1 MKKTLPLPLPV
12 WRGVITLLLL
22 LCCILTPP
30 SREGPGVSL
39 YAQSQQGMASYYA
52 KNWTGRRTASGD
64 RLHHDS
70 LTCAH
75 LKYPFGTRLKVTNPA
90 NGKTVIVRVNDRG
103 PYHKKRIIDL
113 SWGAA
118 KALGILS
125 RGVAMVVVERV
136 PDDIVVPMKPEENDP
151 IELPSLELEEITNDS
166 ITPVWSIRKPSP
178 DQRLMRDS
186 VTIRKP

>member
-1 MKKTLPLPLPV
+1 MRTIKF
-12 WRGVITLLLL
+12 ILLLMI
-22 LCCILTPP
+22 CASAI
-30 SREGPGVSL
+30 SAE
-39 YAQSQQGMASYYA
+39 AQSQQGMASYYA

-136 PDDIVVPMKPEENDP
+136 PDDIVIPMKPEENEP
-151 IELPSLELEEITNDS
+151 IEIPSLELEEITNDS

-186 VTIRKP
+186 VTIRK

>member
-12 WRGVITLLLL
+12 WRGVITLLLIF
-22 LCCILTPP
+22 CNLTLP
-30 SREGPGVSL
+30 SKDGLGVGLFAQTQEGI
-39 YAQSQQGMASYYA
+39 ASYYA
-52 KNWTGRRTASGD
+52 KSWTGRRTANGD

-103 PYHKKRIIDL
+103 PYSKKRIIDL

-118 KALGILS
+118 KALGILQ
-125 RGVAMVVVERV
+125 RGIAMVVVERV
-136 PDDIVVPMKPEENDP
+136 QDDIVVPMKPEDENVV
-151 IELPSLELEEITNDS
+151 EVPSLELEEIMNDS
-166 ITPVWSIRKPSP
+166 ITPVWKITSPSL
-178 DQRLMRDS
+178 DHRQMRDS
-186 VTIRKP
+186 VIIRK

>member
-12 WRGVITLLLL
+12 WRGVITLLLIF
-22 LCCILTPP
+22 CNLTPP
-30 SREGPGVSL
+30 SKEGLGVGL
-39 YAQSQQGMASYYA
+39 FAQTQQGMASYYA
-52 KNWTGRRTASGD
+52 KSWTGRRTANGD

-90 NGKTVIVRVNDRG
+90 NGKSVIVRVNDRG

-136 PDDIVVPMKPEENDP
+136 PDDIVIPLKPDDNDR
-151 IELPSLELEEITNDS
+151 IEIPSLELEEIDNDS
-166 ITPVWSIRKPSP
+166 ITPVWSITKPSP
-178 DQRLMRDS
+178 DERLMRDS